1 MEKVVVTGADGFIG
15 RFLVKHLLE
24 KNIEVYAIGL
34 DKSKLDDIACEK
46 LHFIHALF
54 EDYSSLD
61 KQLPKDLDCFF
72 HFAWNGVFGK
82 SFENYNLQLSN
93 AKYACD
99 ALMLAIKINCKKF
112 VLASTINTLET
123 RHYMSLDEFQPRYT
137 NIYAMSKLAAEMMCK
152 TIAYQHKIDFN
163 CGIIAM
169 VYGEYNQSK
178 MIPNIVIGNLLQ
190 NKETNLVP
198 ASTPYD
204 LIYVGD
210 VANAFIA
217 IGEKGKNQKTYYV
230 GHSNLSTFGELFSTI
245 QKIINPNVPLNF
257 GVYPDTNA
265 INYQLIDLDALEKD
279 TNFKPSCNFEESILK
294 TAKWLKET
302 MEE

>member
-1 MEKVVVTGADGFIG
+1 MNRVVVTGADGFIG
-15 RFLVKHLLE
+15 HCLVKHLLE

-34 DKSKLDDIACEK
+34 DKEKLSDLACEK
-46 LHFIHALF
+46 LHFISAFF
-54 EDYSSLD
+54 EDYLSLD
-61 KQLPKDLDCFF
+61 SKLPNNIDCFF

-82 SFENYNLQLSN
+82 AFEDYNLQLSN

-99 ALMLAIKINCKKF
+99 ALMLAIKIQCKKF
-112 VLASTINTLET
+112 VLASSINTLET

-137 NIYAMSKLAAEMMCK
+137 NIYAMSKLASEMMCK
-152 TIAYQHKIDFN
+152 TIAYQNKIEFN

-169 VYGEYNQSK
+169 VYGENNKSR

-204 LIYVGD
+204 LIYVED
-210 VANAFIA
+210 VADAFIA

-230 GHSNLSTFGELFSTI
+230 GHSKLSTFGELFSKI
-245 QKIINPNVPLNF
+245 QKIVNPNAQLNF
-257 GVYPDTNA
+257 GAYPDTNA
-265 INYQLIDLDALEKD
+265 INFQLIDLEALEKD
-279 TNFKPSCNFEESILK
+279 TGFKPSYEFEESILRTVRWIK
-294 TAKWLKET
+294 DT